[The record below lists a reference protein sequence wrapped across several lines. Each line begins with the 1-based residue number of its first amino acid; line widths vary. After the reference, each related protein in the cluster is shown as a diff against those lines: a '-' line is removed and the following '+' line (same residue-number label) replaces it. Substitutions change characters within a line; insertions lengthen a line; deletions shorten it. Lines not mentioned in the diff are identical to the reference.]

1 MASIYAT
8 LSERKL
14 NEENLIQPAGFHDR
28 NTFAVEAMTHYFV
41 THFCQYVPYTTT
53 EAVLSQEYALAFQC
67 N

>member
-14 NEENLIQPAGFHDR
+14 NEENLMQPAGFHDR

-41 THFCQYVPYTTT
+41 THFRQYVPAPLQKQP
-53 EAVLSQEYALAFQC
+53 EPGIRLCFSV
-67 N
+67 